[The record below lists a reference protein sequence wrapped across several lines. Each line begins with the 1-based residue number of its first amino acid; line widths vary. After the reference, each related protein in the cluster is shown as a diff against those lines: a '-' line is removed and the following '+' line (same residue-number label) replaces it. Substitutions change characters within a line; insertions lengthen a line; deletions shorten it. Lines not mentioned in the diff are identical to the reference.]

1 MLTKFDEQAQKAIVV
16 AESIAFDLGHN
27 NVGSEHLLLS
37 LLKIS
42 DCKLR
47 DLVKEY
53 GVNEKNIYEDIK
65 RLFGTN
71 DDQPFYMEY
80 SDAVKNILET
90 AVEITNKQNK
100 SKVTLNILT
109 ISLLKNAECVAH
121 ELLKK
126 YHVDF
131 DDIIYQLNENSE
143 LETKLDQI
151 PSLVNLNKK
160 VKQSE
165 HLIIGRKKELEKLCM
180 ILSKKEKNNAL
191 IIGEA
196 GVGKSA
202 LVEKLAYLIN
212 QNKVNDGLKKKIIYE
227 LSLSSIVAGTKYRGE
242 FEEKLRK
249 IIDKVKD
256 MDNVIIFIDEIHNI
270 IGAGGAEGAIDAA
283 NILKPYLARKDL
295 TIIGA
300 TTTEE
305 YYQHFEKDQAMNRR
319 FSVITL
325 KENTKEETL
334 EILQKTKLFYE
345 RFHQIEV
352 NDEVLTYLVENV
364 DRYIKNRTFPDKA
377 IDIFDLACVK
387 ARFKQQHIIT
397 KKIVKEV
404 IEEYTSIK
412 INDNYD
418 FENIKAKLNQKIVG
432 QNKAIEQIVNQ
443 LKLSKDSLQPK
454 VMMFIGNSGV
464 GKSETAKEL
473 ARLLSRKLIRLDMS
487 EYRDSSSVQK
497 IIGAAP
503 GYVGYD
509 KPSLLLGQLQTYPK
523 SVLLLDEVDKASPD
537 VLSLFLQVF
546 DEGYL
551 EDSHKR
557 KVYFNNTII
566 IMTSNKGVVKNQL
579 GFKKGNNF
587 RKVNGF
593 FSEEFISRIDEI
605 ISFKNLSKQDLK
617 KIIRK
622 HFKEKIREEDIEN
635 ILDEYNMELQGR
647 GIIKAVN
654 KYLLKRVKT

>member
-454 VMMFIGNSGV
+454 VMMFLGNSGV

-654 KYLLKRVKT
+654 KYLLKKVKT